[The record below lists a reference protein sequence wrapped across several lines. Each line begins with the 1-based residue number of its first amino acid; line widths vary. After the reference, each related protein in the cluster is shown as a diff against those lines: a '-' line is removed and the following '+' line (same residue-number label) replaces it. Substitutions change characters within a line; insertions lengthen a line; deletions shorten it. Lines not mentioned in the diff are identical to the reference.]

1 MARNTQFLNQALCTV
16 VSFGTPDVDFFS
28 GDAIRVIPNAEG
40 SSMETGLDSST
51 TTFSTDQ
58 SGTIELDFKQNSA
71 SLDKFQN
78 RWKRQKTAQA
88 SLGTIQIFTSAAEPI
103 RGEGV
108 SIQSIGQKGTGG
120 KTASA
125 QTVVLNVQKIIYS

>member
-1 MARNTQFLNQALCTV
+1 MRNPLFMNQALCTV
-16 VSFGTPDVDFFS
+16 IGYGTPDINFFS

-58 SGTIELDFKQNSA
+58 SGTFEMDFKQTSV
-71 SLDKFQN
+71 SLDKYQGI
-78 RWKRQKTAQA
+78 WKRQKTAQA
-88 SLGTIQIFTSAAEPI
+88 ALGNIQIFTSAAEPI
-103 RGEGV
+103 RLEGC
-108 SIQSIGQKGTGG
+108 SISNIGQKGTGG

-125 QTVVLNVQKIIYS
+125 QTVVFNVQKIIYP